1 MFLTQLQQLETHGSF
16 IFPILSP
23 TKGLPWMILKKCISL
38 YSICSQFLPK
48 CLKQWLTHLI
58 NICWKSELKYS
69 WCFNSQ
75 ARRLDY
81 ADLLDHLWTRP
92 CSVQSGSRPIWTT
105 GILISR
111 EDAKMV
117 SKILSWIQTMKGM
130 TWVRVLVTSKMGVTV
145 TVKGKLPK
153 APHVGSDI
161 MYLRP
166 LPRATNTK
174 MYFSKITQ
182 L

>member
-1 MFLTQLQQLETHGSF
+1 
-16 IFPILSP
+16 
-23 TKGLPWMILKKCISL
+23 
-38 YSICSQFLPK
+38 
-48 CLKQWLTHLI
+48 
-58 NICWKSELKYS
+58 
-69 WCFNSQ
+69 
-75 ARRLDY
+75 
-81 ADLLDHLWTRP
+81 
-92 CSVQSGSRPIWTT
+92 
-105 GILISR
+105 
-111 EDAKMV
+111 
-117 SKILSWIQTMKGM
+117 MKGM